1 MYFLI
6 LFLISLLFLFLFIPF
21 SKRYILDTPN
31 QRSSH
36 VKSTPSGG
44 GLIFILI
51 ILLFSIITKDYKWL
65 LTIPLALVGFF
76 DDAFKLSYK
85 FKLFFQIVISI
96 LIFYF
101 NNNLF
106 LNSEYQF
113 FIIIGFLFFALTIV
127 NYINFMDGIDGLI
140 CGSFLVITI
149 KFCATNDYPAYFLI
163 PSLISL
169 LIFNWSPAKLFLGD
183 TGSLFLG
190 GAFLTM
196 LLNQPNISEAIKF
209 LFLLTPFILDCT
221 FTIIGR
227 AFNRQNILLPHK
239 LHLYQRLYQSGL
251 SHRKISLLYIGSVS
265 LLCINPIYNNI
276 IHLAFVSL
284 IILFLGFFLNAKVAK
299 EFKK

>member
-1 MYFLI
+1 M
-6 LFLISLLFLFLFIPF
+6 FLFLFIPF
-21 SKRYILDTPN
+21 SHRYILDMPN
-31 QRSSH
+31 ERSSH

-44 GLIFILI
+44 GIIFILI

-65 LTIPLALVGFF
+65 LTIPLALIGFF

-85 FKLFFQIVISI
+85 FKLFFQIVFSI

-106 LNSEYQF
+106 LNNEYQF
-113 FIIIGFLFFALTIV
+113 FIILGFLFFALTIV

-149 KFCATNDYPAYFLI
+149 KFCVTNHYPAYFLI
-163 PSLISL
+163 PCLISL

-190 GAFLTM
+190 GAFLIM

-227 AFNRQNILLPHK
+227 AFNHQNILLPHK

-251 SHRKISLLYIGSVS
+251 SHSKISLIYIGSVS

-284 IILFLGFFLNAKVAK
+284 IILLLGFFLNAKVAK